1 MMAGTARLKGV
12 NNMKKFLLA
21 TASLGLAFT
30 LAACGNQ
37 QSAAKDSSS
46 ATSTAKVKKD
56 HQSSEKRASSSSAAS
71 QSSATS
77 ATSTSQS
84 ATASSQASAAQ
95 QTLTD
100 NQLAV
105 LIYRAG
111 GYTNL
116 TKLIRGTAPQGRQ
129 AIGSGTAASTVYYT
143 VNGDQ
148 VTIYTLDHDSSKTT
162 AEQGFNTTTTTI
174 GQLKNQY
181 YRTTSQ
187 QQAIDQ
193 AASQVTTY

>member
-1 MMAGTARLKGV
+1 
-12 NNMKKFLLA
+12 MKKFLLA

-37 QSAAKDSSS
+37 QSAAKDSSG

-56 HQSSEKRASSSSAAS
+56 HQSSAKQASSSSTAS
-71 QSSATS
+71 QSSAMS

-84 ATASSQASAAQ
+84 TPAKSQISSAR

-174 GQLKNQY
+174 SQLKNQY

>member
-1 MMAGTARLKGV
+1 M
-12 NNMKKFLLA
+12 
-21 TASLGLAFT
+21 
-30 LAACGNQ
+30 
-37 QSAAKDSSS
+37 
-46 ATSTAKVKKD
+46 
-56 HQSSEKRASSSSAAS
+56 
-71 QSSATS
+71 
-77 ATSTSQS
+77 
-84 ATASSQASAAQ
+84 
-95 QTLTD
+95 
-100 NQLAV
+100 AV

-174 GQLKNQY
+174 SQLKNQY